1 MLGERENGNCG
12 PGPMGAR
19 SEWGLLISPV
29 FGHWIRTRIIPKHT
43 TRKDQL
49 QLQLQLH
56 LVAIEV
62 AIEAAVG
69 QLQLAAVAVGQ
80 LQLVA
85 VAVGPVAVGRS
96 CSWSVAVGRS
106 CSWSGCS

>member
-1 MLGERENGNCG
+1 MDSSFSEVFSGDILADKDPTQPSRPSTPASGTLGSQPATGRQ
-12 PGPMGAR
+12 P
-19 SEWGLLISPV
+19 
-29 FGHWIRTRIIPKHT
+29 HT

-62 AIEAAVG
+62 AIE
-69 QLQLAAVAVGQ
+69 VAVGQ

-85 VAVGPVAVGRS
+85 VTVGPVAVGRS
-96 CSWSVAVGRS
+96 CSWSS
-106 CSWSGCS
+106 CR